1 MNQNRLVS
9 LDAFRGITIAAMLL
23 VNNPGSWNY
32 VYPPLRHAQWHGWTP
47 TDLVFPFFVFI
58 VGVSVSLAL
67 SKRDQTDGPSSA
79 TYLKIA
85 KRSIIIFVI
94 GLGLN
99 FVPDFSLAHLRIPG
113 VLQRIAICYFI
124 SAVLFL
130 KTDPKIRAAV
140 TFACLTSYWLI
151 MILVPVPG
159 FGAGHLSLQGNL
171 CSYVDT
177 RLLAGHLYKATFD
190 PEGFVSTLPAVATAL
205 IGTLAG
211 DWLRSSKSA
220 FAKTAGLFAAG
231 IIFSAAGLALH
242 PYFPINKQLWTS
254 TFVLFTGGMAL
265 LFLALC
271 YGLVDGLGLR
281 KWSTPFLVLGTNAIA
296 AYASASLTAK
306 FLDRIKVSSAGQT
319 VSAKEYFFSHTFVPW
334 AGPKIGSL
342 LFALLFVGVWILLVL
357 PLYRK
362 KIFIKI

>member
-1 MNQNRLVS
+1 MPKRRLVS
-9 LDAFRGITIAAMLL
+9 LDAFRGITIAAMIL

-58 VGVSVSLAL
+58 VGVSISLAI
-67 SKRDQTDGPSSA
+67 SGRTQTDRPGPSI
-79 TYLKIA
+79 YLKIA
-85 KRSIIIFVI
+85 KRSVIIFAV

-99 FVPDFSLAHLRIPG
+99 FIPAMSLAHLRIPG

-130 KTDPKIRAAV
+130 KTDPKIRALVA
-140 TFACLTSYWLI
+140 FSCLASYWL
-151 MILVPVPG
+151 MMRLVPVPG
-159 FGAGHLSLQGNL
+159 FGPGDLSLGGNL

-177 RLLAGHLYKATFD
+177 RLLAGHLYTPTFD
-190 PEGFVSTLPAVATAL
+190 PEGLVSTLPAVATAL
-205 IGTLAG
+205 LGTLAG

-220 FAKTAGLFAAG
+220 FAKTAGLFAGG
-231 IIFSAAGLALH
+231 IVFSAAGLTLH

-254 TFVLFTGGMAL
+254 TFVLFTAGMAL
-265 LFLALC
+265 LSLALC

-296 AYASASLTAK
+296 AYASAGLAAK
-306 FLDRIKVSSAGQT
+306 FLNLVRVSSGGHT
-319 VSAKEYFFSHTFVPW
+319 VSAKEYFFSHALAPW
-334 AGPKIGSL
+334 TGPKIGSL

>member
-1 MNQNRLVS
+1 MQKRRLVS
-9 LDAFRGITIAAMLL
+9 LDAFRGITIAGMLL
-23 VNNPGSWNY
+23 VNNPGSWSY

-58 VGVSVSLAL
+58 VGVSISLAI
-67 SKRDQTDGPSSA
+67 SSRTQTDRPGPSI
-79 TYLKIA
+79 YLKIA
-85 KRSIIIFVI
+85 KRSVIIFAV

-99 FVPDFSLAHLRIPG
+99 FIPALSLAHLRIPG

-130 KTDPKIRAAV
+130 KTDPKIRALVA
-140 TFACLTSYWLI
+140 FACLASYWL
-151 MILVPVPG
+151 MMRLVPVPG
-159 FGAGHLSLQGNL
+159 FGPGDLSLGGNL

-177 RLLAGHLYKATFD
+177 KLLAGHLYTPTFD
-190 PEGFVSTLPAVATAL
+190 PEGLVSTLPAVATAL
-205 IGTLAG
+205 LGTLAG
-211 DWLRSSKSA
+211 DWLRSTKSA
-220 FAKTAGLFAAG
+220 FAKTAGLFAGG
-231 IIFSAAGLALH
+231 IVFSAAGLALH

-254 TFVLFTGGMAL
+254 TFVLFTAGMAL
-265 LFLALC
+265 LSLALC

-296 AYASASLTAK
+296 AYASAGLAAK
-306 FLDRIKVSSAGQT
+306 FLNLVKVSSGGQT
-319 VSAKEYFFSHTFVPW
+319 VSAKEYFFSHVLAPW